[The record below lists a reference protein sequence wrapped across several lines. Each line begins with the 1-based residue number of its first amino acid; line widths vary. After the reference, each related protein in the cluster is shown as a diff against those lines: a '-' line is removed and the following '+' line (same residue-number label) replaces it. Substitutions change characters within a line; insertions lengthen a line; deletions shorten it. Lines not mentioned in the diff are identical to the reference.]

1 MKIVSWNVNGIRAAL
16 KKNLIDFIENNM
28 FEVIMFQETKGDI
41 VPLDFIMMGYE
52 VISFPAK
59 RKGYSGVMTLTK
71 IKPINVIKG
80 LQIKEFDDEGRT
92 VTLELKDFYVINA
105 YFPRAGDNLE
115 RLDFKLKFNN
125 EIENF
130 VLKLRRAKPV
140 ILCGDFNIAHQN
152 IDGAFSDPTIPGLT
166 PQERSWFSHFL
177 SLGFIDTFRYL
188 HPNVRKYSWWS
199 YMGKAR
205 EKNLGLRLDYCIVS
219 EELKDRIKMADILI
233 DIQGSDHAPIILE
246 LT

>member
-52 VISFPAK
+52 VISFPAR

-130 VLKLRRAKPV
+130 VLKLRKAKPV

>member
-1 MKIVSWNVNGIRAAL
+1 MKIASWNINGIRAAL

-59 RKGYSGVMTLTK
+59 RKGYSGVMTLTR

-130 VLKLRRAKPV
+130 VLKLRKVKPV

-205 EKNLGLRLDYCIVS
+205 ERNLGLRLDYCIVS

-233 DIQGSDHAPIILE
+233 NIQGSDHAPIILE

>member
-1 MKIVSWNVNGIRAAL
+1 
-16 KKNLIDFIENNM
+16 M

-71 IKPINVIKG
+71 LKPINVIKG

-130 VLKLRRAKPV
+130 VLKLRKAKPV

>member
-71 IKPINVIKG
+71 LKPINVIKG

-130 VLKLRRAKPV
+130 VLKLRKAKPV

>member
-1 MKIVSWNVNGIRAAL
+1 MK
-16 KKNLIDFIENNM
+16 
-28 FEVIMFQETKGDI
+28 
-41 VPLDFIMMGYE
+41 
-52 VISFPAK
+52 
-59 RKGYSGVMTLTK
+59 
-71 IKPINVIKG
+71 
-80 LQIKEFDDEGRT
+80 
-92 VTLELKDFYVINA
+92 
-105 YFPRAGDNLE
+105 
-115 RLDFKLKFNN
+115 
-125 EIENF
+125 IENF
-130 VLKLRRAKPV
+130 VLKLRKAKPV

-152 IDGAFSDPTIPGLT
+152 IDGAFSNPTIPGLT

-205 EKNLGLRLDYCIVS
+205 DKNLGLRLDYCIVS

>member
-1 MKIVSWNVNGIRAAL
+1 VKIVSWNVNGIRAAL

-130 VLKLRRAKPV
+130 VLKLRKAKPV